1 MNEITNIQQI
11 AQTHGYLSHL
21 RDINVLKALDGYGQ
35 TAQTLE
41 RQDLEGDMERLNILE
56 TPFYER
62 LGKIKATA
70 LDHEYNIITSR
81 QDKIGYACYRD
92 GTVPREV
99 EFEVQRRRILPTFI
113 GHRITMTEFTLAT
126 TEHGVKQIE
135 QVAKDEKIIAV
146 MEETEYLLFHGD
158 RRFGS
163 NDLTSPSN
171 LQFNGLERILKSGAP
186 QNILDLGGKPL
197 SLGALWAAE
206 NKVYQTQGLARP
218 DTVFISPV
226 DKINLQASFYNLARV
241 TSQAD
246 RAAGVLGA
254 NAQSFISAFGESEL
268 IPSRFVGNFHRFTD
282 QPAGN
287 TSGDYARPLPSVVS
301 TAVTEAIALE
311 GLPTGRY
318 QYAVKA
324 ANFNGEAQAVET
336 GVVDV
341 TGSTSQVRISL
352 TSVHP
357 STKWHIV
364 YRADVKADGSV
375 GEYKFLKKVP
385 YFGKGTADVVDDG
398 HETLA
403 NAYGE
408 FRYKKIPGTGTVF
421 GVDMK
426 TTNIAQWIGLE
437 LMPLPQTLNRD
448 WAIRHV
454 MSLFSRAPEFSYAI
468 VNVSQDSIV

>member
-1 MNEITNIQQI
+1 MEITNIKQLEG
-11 AQTHGYLSHL
+11 THSYLTHL
-21 RDINVLKALDGYGQ
+21 SDIKVLKALDGYGQ
-35 TAQTLE
+35 TGQTLE

-62 LGKIKATA
+62 LGKVRATA
-70 LDHEYNIITSR
+70 LDHEYNVVTSR
-81 QDKIGYACYRD
+81 QDKIGYACYRE
-92 GTVPREV
+92 GSVPREV
-99 EFEVQRRRILPTFI
+99 EFEVQRRRILPSFI
-113 GHRITMTEFTLAT
+113 GHRITMTELVTAT
-126 TEHGVKQIE
+126 TEHGVSQIE
-135 QVAKDEKIIAV
+135 QVAKDEKIVAV
-146 MEETEYLLFHGD
+146 MEETEYQLFYGD

-163 NDLTSPSN
+163 NDMSSSQN
-171 LQFNGLERILKSGAP
+171 LQFNGIERIIKNGAP

-282 QPAGN
+282 QPSGNPAG
-287 TSGDYARPLPSVVS
+287 DFARPLPSVATGVAAE
-301 TAVTEAIALE
+301 TIALE
-311 GLPTGRY
+311 GLPVGKYR
-318 QYAVKA
+318 YAVKA
-324 ANFNGEAQAVET
+324 ASFNGEAQAVET
-336 GVVDV
+336 STVEIVNN
-341 TGSTSQVRISL
+341 TSQARISL
-352 TSVHP
+352 GTVHP
-357 STKWHIV
+357 STKFHLV
-364 YRADVKADGSV
+364 YRAEVHSDGTQ
-375 GEYKFLKKVP
+375 GEYKFLRKVP
-385 YFGKGTADVVDDG
+385 YFGKGTTDIIDDG
-398 HETLA
+398 HETLSS
-403 NAYGE
+403 AYGE

-426 TTNIAQWIGLE
+426 TTNLASWIGLE

-448 WAIRHV
+448 WVVRHV
-454 MSLFSRAPEFSYAI
+454 VALFSRAPEFSYAI
-468 VNVSQDSIV
+468 VNVSQESIV